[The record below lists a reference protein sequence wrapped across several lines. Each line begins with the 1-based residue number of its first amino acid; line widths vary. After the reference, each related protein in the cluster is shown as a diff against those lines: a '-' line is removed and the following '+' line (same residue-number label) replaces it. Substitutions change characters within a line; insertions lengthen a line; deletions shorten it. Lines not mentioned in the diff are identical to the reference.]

1 MPSDETEAPTQWIRR
16 PGVGWQPTRPIAPL
30 PAGLDPSRSSDTG
43 RVDDTTDVMSLD
55 ELMDLAA
62 AEPTVTMPS
71 PPPPAAAQPVAAQ
84 PAAPRRQPRPR
95 RAITVDAHRALA
107 DARRALV
114 DVRRVSAAGIAA
126 SREWLET
133 NDNALIAAT
142 VLVTL
147 LLLIA
152 VAAL

>member
-1 MPSDETEAPTQWIRR
+1 MPSDDTEAPTQWIRR
-16 PGVGWQPTRPIAPL
+16 PGVGWQPTRPITRL

-43 RVDDTTDVMSLD
+43 RVDDSTDVMSLD

-62 AEPTVTMPS
+62 AEPTVTMPTAHL
-71 PPPPAAAQPVAAQ
+71 PAAAAPVA
-84 PAAPRRQPRPR
+84 PEPQPRPR
-95 RAITVDAHRALA
+95 PERAIVV

-114 DVRRVSAAGIAA
+114 DARRVSAVGISV